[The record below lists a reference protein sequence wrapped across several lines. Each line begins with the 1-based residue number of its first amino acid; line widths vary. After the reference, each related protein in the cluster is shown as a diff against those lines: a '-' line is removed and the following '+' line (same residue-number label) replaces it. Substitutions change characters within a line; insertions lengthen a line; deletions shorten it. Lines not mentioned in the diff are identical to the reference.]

1 MSLLAWVFFGL
12 IAGFIASKIV
22 NRTSGGVVL
31 DIILGIVGAVI
42 GGSLF
47 TTFGMAGVTG
57 FNFYSVLVAVV
68 GAALLL
74 AAYHAVS
81 RNAG

>member
-1 MSLLAWVFFGL
+1 MSLLAWVFLGL

-22 NRTSGGVVL
+22 SRTGQGLVL
-31 DIILGIVGAVI
+31 DITLGIVGAII

-57 FNFYSVLVAVV
+57 FNAYSLLIAVV
-68 GAALLL
+68 GAAILL

-81 RNAG
+81 RSAR

>member
-1 MSLLAWVFFGL
+1 MSLLAWVFLGL

-22 NRTSGGVVL
+22 SRTGQGLVL
-31 DIILGIVGAVI
+31 DITLGIVGAII

-57 FNFYSVLVAVV
+57 FNAYSLLIAVV
-68 GAALLL
+68 GAAILL

-81 RNAG
+81 RSTR